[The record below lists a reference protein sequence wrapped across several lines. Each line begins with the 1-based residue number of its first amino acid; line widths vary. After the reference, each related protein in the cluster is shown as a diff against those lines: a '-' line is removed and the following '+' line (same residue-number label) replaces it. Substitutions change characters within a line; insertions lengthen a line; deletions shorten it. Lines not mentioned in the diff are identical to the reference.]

1 MKFEKYDIVQ
11 KSDGSK
17 YVITEVSR
25 EYGDIYGYAIRSL
38 ETGGTT
44 AWHYEDEFC
53 YVEHADKDILKELD
67 KVYEEYVNHKR
78 DINYIMN
85 NFPNISSISWL
96 KLFEEIKYD
105 CSFNRNGEYIFL
117 FGDAQQLYPVFQN
130 VFNNDLESAID
141 CVHKVFKTSYT
152 EEYVKNVTE
161 FFNKVQKIKN
171 NKGVYK

>member
-17 YVITEVSR
+17 YVITEVSI
-25 EYGDIYGYAIRSL
+25 EYGNIYGYEIRSL
-38 ETGGTT
+38 ETGCTT

-53 YVEHADKDILKELD
+53 YVEHADKDILKKLD
-67 KVYEEYVNHKR
+67 KVYEEYVNHKI

-117 FGDAQQLYPVFQN
+117 FCDAQQLYPVFRE
-130 VFNNDLESAID
+130 VFNDDLESAID
-141 CVHKVFKTSYT
+141 CVHKVFKESYA

-161 FFNKVQKIKN
+161 FFNKVQKIKLQ
-171 NKGVYK
+171 KM